1 MIFIKWYCKP
11 NENSRSINT
20 EKLINWA
27 ETEDLKLVFRNLWL
41 GLVIIISKFLSLSAF
56 TTLFIT
62 VEMLMRGKTDSLSK
76 EMSVPKIIK
85 AV

>member
-27 ETEDLKLVFRNLWL
+27 ETEDLKLMFRNLWL
-41 GLVIIISKFLSLSAF
+41 GLVIIISKSLSAF